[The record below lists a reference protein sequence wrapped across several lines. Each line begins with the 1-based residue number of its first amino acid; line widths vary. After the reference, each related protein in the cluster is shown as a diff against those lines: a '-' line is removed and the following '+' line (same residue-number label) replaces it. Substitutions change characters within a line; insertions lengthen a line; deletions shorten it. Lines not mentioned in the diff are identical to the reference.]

1 MKKNNHLKQQI
12 KFRYANED
20 SEKLARDLGI
30 SVQYLRVLAKRLSLK
45 KGLRTVTNEI
55 VDGKKLCPKCCN
67 TLSVGEFNQDK
78 YQPNNLDYW
87 CRSCRHKSIKT
98 KKETVINN
106 SFKDANNKS
115 KSMAMG
121 IKKTFNPIIKVK
133 DNNNNWVDGLK
144 CKGDF
149 CNHSEK
155 PLSEFYEDKNNVNG
169 YKNVC
174 KYCLKK
180 RAEFNKIKR
189 QKDNS

>member
-1 MKKNNHLKQQI
+1 MKKNEHLKQQI
-12 KFRYANED
+12 KSRYANED
-20 SEKLARDLGI
+20 SEKLAGDLAI
-30 SVQYLRVLAKRLSLK
+30 SVQYLRVLAKRLNLK

-55 VDGKKLCPKCCN
+55 VNGKKLCPKCCK
-67 TLSVGEFNQDK
+67 TLAIGEFNKDK

-106 SFKDANNKS
+106 SFNK
-115 KSMAMG
+115 KQSMAMG
-121 IKKTFNPIIKVK
+121 VKKNYNPIIKIK
-133 DNNNNWVDGLK
+133 DSNGIWIDGLR

-155 PLSEFYEDKNNVNG
+155 PLNEFYTDKNNVNG

-180 RAEFNKIKR
+180 RSELNKLKG
-189 QKDNS
+189 KKE